1 MQMVNTWMIASGKGG
16 VGKSTLAAALAVA
29 LVREGKKTVLMDV
42 DIGLRS
48 LDIHLGM
55 ENSVVYDVL
64 DYARGDCKLSQAV
77 QGSLALPELGLLPA
91 AQLGTPEEI
100 EPEMLE
106 KIFRKLLKHYDYV
119 LADAPAGL
127 SRVIGTIL
135 RSAENTLLVVTPDD
149 VSIRDAERV
158 VALCRDGGK
167 PAPLL
172 IVNRVIP
179 ALVQSGD
186 MLTPQAIADA
196 LDIPLLGYVPDD
208 LEVLKALRRHQT
220 VMDTAC
226 PARDAIGRIARRL
239 SGQAVPMPD
248 VVPTQAPKT
257 GWFRRRRKGKTLA

>member
-1 MQMVNTWMIASGKGG
+1 MTNTWMIASGKGG

-29 LVREGKKTVLMDV
+29 LVRQGIKTVVLDM

-64 DYARGDCKLSQAV
+64 DYARGNCKLSQAV
-77 QGSLALPELGLLPA
+77 LSSLAMPELSLLPA
-91 AQLGTPEEI
+91 SQLGTAEEI
-100 EPEMLE
+100 EPQLFA
-106 KIFRKLLKHYDYV
+106 KIVRTLQKHFDFV
-119 LADAPAGL
+119 LTDAPAGL
-127 SRVIGTIL
+127 NNVIEMLLSG
-135 RSAENTLLVVTPDD
+135 AENTLLVVTPDD

-158 VALCRDGGK
+158 VTLCREQHQ

-179 ALVQSGD
+179 ALVQSQD

-208 LEVLKALRRHQT
+208 IEVLRALHRHQT
-220 VMDTAC
+220 VMDTDC
-226 PARDAIGRIARRL
+226 PARFAIERIARRL
-239 SGQAVPMPD
+239 SGQAVPMVD
-248 VVPTQAPKT
+248 IVPPQKT
-257 GWFRRRRKGKTLA
+257 KAGWFGRKRRGNAHT

>member
-1 MQMVNTWMIASGKGG
+1 MSNTWMIASGKGG

-29 LVREGKKTVLMDV
+29 LTREGKATVLLDM

-77 QGSLALPELGLLPA
+77 LSSLSLPELGLLPA
-91 AQLGTPEEI
+91 AQLGSAEEI
-100 EPEMLE
+100 EPELLD
-106 KIFRKLLKHYDYV
+106 KIFRKLLKRYAFV

-127 SRVIGTIL
+127 SRTIGMIL
-135 RSAENTLLVVTPDD
+135 HSAGNTLLVVTPDD

-158 VALCRDGGK
+158 VALCRDGEK

-186 MLTPQAIADA
+186 MLTPQAIADS

-208 LEVLKALRRHQT
+208 TEVLRALHRHQT
-220 VMDTAC
+220 VMDTDC
-226 PARDAIGRIARRL
+226 PARMAIERIARRL
-239 SGQAVPMPD
+239 SGQAVPMAD
-248 VVPTQAPKT
+248 VVPPPNIRT
-257 GWFRRRRKGKTLA
+257 GWFRRRRGGKTQA

>member
-1 MQMVNTWMIASGKGG
+1 MKTWMIASGKGG
-16 VGKSTLAAALAVA
+16 VGKSTLAAAIAVA
-29 LVREGKKTVLMDV
+29 LVREGKKAVLMDM

-77 QGSLALPELGLLPA
+77 LNSLSLPELGLLPA
-91 AQLGTPEEI
+91 AQLGTAEELDQ
-100 EPEMLE
+100 ELLD
-106 KIFRKLLKHYDYV
+106 KIVRKLAKHYDFV

-127 SRVIGTIL
+127 TPVIGMLL
-135 RSAENTLLVVTPDD
+135 RSAENTLLIVTPDD

-158 VALCRDGGK
+158 VSLCRDGGK

-179 ALVQSGD
+179 ALVGSGD
-186 MLTPQAIADA
+186 MLTPQTIADS

-208 LEVLKALRRHQT
+208 VEILKALHRHQT
-220 VMDTAC
+220 VMDTDC
-226 PARDAIGRIARRL
+226 PARYAIERIAKRL
-239 SGQAVPMPD
+239 SGRAVPMAD
-248 VVPTQAPKT
+248 VIPPPRPKT
-257 GWFRRRRKGKTLA
+257 GWFRRRRREDTQA